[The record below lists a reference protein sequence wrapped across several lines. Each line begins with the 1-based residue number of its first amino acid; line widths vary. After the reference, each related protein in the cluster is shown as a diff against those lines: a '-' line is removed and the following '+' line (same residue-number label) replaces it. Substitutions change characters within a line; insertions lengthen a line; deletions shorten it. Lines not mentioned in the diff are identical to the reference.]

1 MTTNSQMK
9 RTRPASVPPSASIAR
24 YERGAS
30 ADVRG
35 VSDRKLKRVTLERE
49 RSLRAAAAAAAAAE
63 LLLPG
68 AAGALEA
75 EGPMERTYQFSQAS
89 VSAAVGAAGARR
101 GASLALPLGPY
112 RVAYTRSGRHMVL
125 GGARG
130 HLAVV
135 DWNRF
140 KLGAEFNVG
149 EAVRDVCFF
158 HNESLFATA
167 QQKYVHV
174 YDHTGAEVH
183 VLRGHQEPLALEFLP
198 YHFLLASVGRGGFLK
213 YQDVSTGALV
223 AEHRTRLGPCGVLRQ
238 NPWNAVLCAGHA
250 GGAVTLWTPNMST
263 PVATLAAHRGAV
275 TALAVDPRGTYL
287 VTAGGD
293 GRVKV
298 WDLRRWAEVHDY
310 FTPVPATALD
320 VSGRGL
326 VGVGYGSHVAVWGR
340 DFGVEPAPG
349 ALGARPAAPTAAP
362 AAAGG
367 RAERLAAAAAAA
379 GAAKARSPYMRHEL
393 PGSAITCL
401 RFRPFDDVAAIGHTG
416 GVASMLVPGA
426 GEPNFDSAEADPFQG
441 RKAKREAEVRALLDK
456 IPATM
461 IALDPAAV
469 AAVDAAPRAVRERE
483 AREDG
488 ARAAAAAAEAR
499 LKVKGK
505 KRRGIRK
512 MLKKAGNV
520 VSEQRIALEEKMRE
534 QLEERREKDA
544 AKGGGGGGGGGA
556 EEEGGGGR
564 RAGKPPSALSRFY

>member
-1 MTTNSQMK
+1 MK
-9 RTRPASVPPSASIAR
+9 RGRSSSAPPPSAVAR
-24 YERGAS
+24 YERGAP

-35 VSDRKLKRVTLERE
+35 VADRKIKRSTLERE
-49 RSLRAAAAAAAAAE
+49 RALKAAASAAAAAE

-68 AAGALEA
+68 EAGTLEA
-75 EGPMERTYQFSQAS
+75 EGPMERTYQFSQAA
-89 VSAAVGAAGARR
+89 VSAAVGGAAAKR
-101 GASLALPLGPY
+101 GASLSLGFGPY

-140 KLGAEFNVG
+140 KLGAEFNAG
-149 EAVRDVCFF
+149 EVVRDVCFF
-158 HNESLFATA
+158 HNESLFAAA
-167 QQKYVHV
+167 QQRYVHV

-183 VLRGHQEPLALEFLP
+183 VMRGHQEPLALEFLP
-198 YHFLLASVGRGGFLK
+198 YHFLLASVGRGGYLK

-223 AEHRTRLGPCGVLRQ
+223 AEHRTRLGPCAVLRQ

-250 GGAVTLWTPNMST
+250 GGAVTMWTPNMST

-287 VTAGGD
+287 VSAGAD
-293 GRVKV
+293 ARVKV
-298 WDLRRWAEVHDY
+298 WDVRRWAEVHDY

-326 VGVGYGSHVAVWGR
+326 VGVGYGSHVAMWGR
-340 DFGVEPAPG
+340 DFALPPAAG
-349 ALGARPAAPTAAP
+349 ALGAPLAAAPGGGSGGGGGG
-362 AAAGG
+362 GG

-379 GAAKARSPYMRHEL
+379 GAAKARDPYMRHEL
-393 PGSAITCL
+393 PGSAIASL
-401 RFRPFDDVAAIGHTG
+401 RFRPFDDVAAIGHSG

-488 ARAAAAAAEAR
+488 AKAAAAAAEAR

-520 VSEQRIALEEKMRE
+520 VSEQRLALEAKLKE
-534 QLEERREKDA
+534 QQEERREKDA
-544 AKGGGGGGGGGA
+544 AAAGRGGSGGGGGGGVDG
-556 EEEGGGGR
+556 EGLTAKR
-564 RAGKPPSALSRFY
+564 PSALSRFY